1 MIDDTHINAKDLGY
15 FGNIWVVQNYFKNAN
30 SVLATHEHRF
40 DHVSL
45 VAKGKVLI
53 EVEGYPPKEFV
64 GPTFIVIRKEKE
76 HKITAL
82 EDDTI
87 IFCLFA
93 IPESEAGAD
102 HVYGEQH
109 DPLATKSI
117 AGSVEKGYWEKMR
130 ALEEKTI
137 KYTE

>member
-1 MIDDTHINAKDLGY
+1 MDLDFKQLGY
-15 FGNIWVVQNYFKNAN
+15 FGNVWIVQNHFKKAQAI
-30 SVLATHEHRF
+30 LGGHEHKF

-45 VAKGKVLI
+45 VAKGKVLV
-53 EVEGYPPKEFV
+53 EVDGHQPKEFT
-64 GPTFIVIRKEKE
+64 GPTFIVIRKDKA

-82 EDDTI
+82 EDDTVV
-87 IFCLFA
+87 FCVFG

-102 HVYGEQH
+102 HVYSDIH
-109 DPLATKSI
+109 DPLA
-117 AGSVEKGYWEKMR
+117 AGEMFAGVEPGYWEKMR